1 MVSRAGKQTDQANQ
15 AQPEVKKSVRKPV
28 VSGAAARSKSG
39 EKMGGRPKGSP
50 NKISTELRELVLEAM
65 TLAGDPNKGG
75 TDGALKYL
83 ITRAKKN
90 PVAFLALINK
100 LLPSKVEAELKVD
113 TTYVISTGV
122 PEGDDDGE

>member
-1 MVSRAGKQTDQANQ
+1 
-15 AQPEVKKSVRKPV
+15 
-28 VSGAAARSKSG
+28 
-39 EKMGGRPKGSP
+39 MGGRPKGSP
-50 NKISTELRELVLEAM
+50 NKISTELREIVLRAM
-65 TLAGDPNKGG
+65 ELAGDPKNGG

-83 ITRAKKN
+83 VVRAKKN

-100 LLPSKVEAELKVD
+100 LLPAKVEAELKCD